1 MAIDKIS
8 GKAYTAIDEFSGVAT
23 SGIDKISGIDGA
35 ATADIIQ
42 NGLILHLDAGNTNSF
57 NSAAAGSTWYDLTS
71 NNNDFTF
78 VNTESGDWSSDKG
91 GIINFDG
98 SNEKATSS
106 SFVFPAQTSTSSFTI
121 SLWLNIPSSGAGFY
135 DVLFGNRYGGQ
146 SSPLRFMK
154 VTPAGFEYYNSG
166 TMTQYWTRNSWI
178 NITVVKNGSAFSMYQ
193 NASQTDTR
201 TSTQTMPTNPVGIA
215 GDPDRSTTENP
226 AVSYSVIAVYNR
238 ALSSTEIT
246 SNYNTLAGRYV

>member
-8 GKAYTAIDEFSGVAT
+8 NVSFSSIDALSGVAA
-23 SGIDKISGIDGA
+23 SGIEKISGIEAA
-35 ATADIIQ
+35 ATPDIIQ

-98 SNEKATSS
+98 SNEKAISS

-121 SLWLNIPSSGAGFY
+121 SLWLNIPSIGPSTN

-146 SSPLRFMK
+146 SSPLRFLK
-154 VTPAGFEYYNSG
+154 VTPNGFEYYSG
-166 TMTQYWTRNSWI
+166 GNMTQSWTRNSWI

-201 TSTQTMPTNPVGIA
+201 TSTQTMPTNPVAIG

-226 AVSYSVIAVYNR
+226 PVSYSVIALYDR

>member
-8 GKAYTAIDEFSGVAT
+8 NVSFSSIDAFSGVAT
-23 SGIDKISGIDGA
+23 SGIEKISGIEAA

-98 SNEKATSS
+98 SNEKANSS

-121 SLWLNIPSSGAGFY
+121 SLWLNIPSSGASNN
-135 DVLFGNRYGGQ
+135 DVLFGNRNGGQ
-146 SSPLRFMK
+146 QSPLRFMK
-154 VTPAGFEYYNSG
+154 VTPRGFEYYSG
-166 TMTQYWTRNSWI
+166 GNMTQSWTRNAWI
-178 NITVVKNGSAFSMYQ
+178 NITIVKNGSAFSMYQ

-201 TSTQTMPTNPVGIA
+201 TTTQTMPTNPVGIA
-215 GDPDRSTTENP
+215 GDPNTSSENP
-226 AVSYSVIAVYNR
+226 AVSYSVIALYDR

>member
-1 MAIDKIS
+1 MAIDKLS

-23 SGIDKISGIDGA
+23 SGIEKISGIEA
-35 ATADIIQ
+35 SATADIIQ

-78 VNTESGDWSSDKG
+78 INTESGDWSSDKG

-106 SFVFPAQTSTSSFTI
+106 SFVFPAQTSSSSFTI
-121 SLWLNIPSSGAGFY
+121 SLWLNIPSSGVGIS

-154 VTPAGFEYYNSG
+154 VTPSGFEYYSSVY
-166 TMTQYWTRNSWI
+166 MIQQWTRNSWI
-178 NITVVKNGSAFSMYQ
+178 NITVVKNGSAFSIYQ

-215 GDPDRSTTENP
+215 GDPIRSTSENP
-226 AVSYSVIAVYNR
+226 TVSYSVVAIYNR

>member
-8 GKAYTAIDEFSGVAT
+8 NVSFSSIDTFSGVAT
-23 SGIDKISGIDGA
+23 SGIEKISGIDA
-35 ATADIIQ
+35 VATPDIIQ

-98 SNEKATSS
+98 SNEKATTSN
-106 SFVFPAQTSTSSFTI
+106 FVFPAQTSTSSFTI
-121 SLWLNIPSSGAGFY
+121 SLWLNIPTSGAANN

-146 SSPLRFMK
+146 SSPLRFVK
-154 VTPAGFEYYNSG
+154 VTPTGFEYYNG
-166 TMTQYWTRNSWI
+166 GNMGQYWTKNAWI

-201 TSTQTMPTNPVGIA
+201 TTTQTMPANPVGIA
-215 GDPDRSTTENP
+215 GDPTRSTTENP
-226 AVSYSVIAVYNR
+226 AVSYSVIAVYDR

>member
-121 SLWLNIPSSGAGFY
+121 SLWLNIPSSGVGIS

-154 VTPAGFEYYNSG
+154 VTPSGFEYYSSVY
-166 TMTQYWTRNSWI
+166 MIQQWTRNSWI
-178 NITVVKNGSAFSMYQ
+178 NITVVKNGSAFSIYQ

-215 GDPDRSTTENP
+215 GDPIRSTSENP
-226 AVSYSVIAVYNR
+226 TVSYSVVAIYNR